1 MSESLNYFH
10 SPNGG
15 IAKKKIGPGKMQYLG
30 ASIADKEAKK
40 RK

>member
-1 MSESLNYFH
+1 MNYFF

-15 IAKKKIGPGKMQYLG
+15 VIRKKIGPGKFEYLG

-40 RK
+40 RKCK